1 MTEVSLSGVP
11 DRCQEHL
18 TVIDGLASAIDAM
31 NEVISVAGPL
41 ERIELWRALRERID
55 TGMDE
60 AVAGARLRG
69 DSWGT
74 IGRAAG
80 MTRQA
85 AHGRWAKVLDPADT
99 GQPSDQEPKA
109 PKTPAVNEGRRVRP
123 GDPKREVV
131 DVRMSGLPFGV
142 SFDVTRRRLDERPGP
157 VNGAPRR
164 RCRPQAG
171 HWQPVA
177 ASADST
183 TVSPST
189 RASRRVRHLES
200 TSPDPG
206 ETEKPS
212 TSDTGSSN
220 PLAVTDTT

>member
-1 MTEVSLSGVP
+1 MTEAQLSGEP
-11 DRCQEHL
+11 DGCQEHL
-18 TVIDGLASAIDAM
+18 TAIDGLASAIDAM

-41 ERIELWRALRERID
+41 ERIEVWRALRERID

-69 DSWGT
+69 DSWGA

-99 GQPSDQEPKA
+99 GQPGDHELKA
-109 PKTPAVNEGRRVRP
+109 PTAPVAKEGRRVRP

-142 SFDVTRRRLDERPGP
+142 SFDVTRRRLDERPG
-157 VNGAPRR
+157 RS
-164 RCRPQAG
+164 AG
-171 HWQPVA
+171 
-177 ASADST
+177 
-183 TVSPST
+183 
-189 RASRRVRHLES
+189 E
-200 TSPDPG
+200 
-206 ETEKPS
+206 
-212 TSDTGSSN
+212 
-220 PLAVTDTT
+220 

>member
-1 MTEVSLSGVP
+1 MTEAQLSGEP

-18 TVIDGLASAIDAM
+18 TAIEALASAIDAM

-55 TGMDE
+55 EGLDE
-60 AVAGARLRG
+60 AVAGARTRG
-69 DSWGT
+69 DSWDA
-74 IGRAAG
+74 IGRSAG

-85 AHGRWAKVLDPADT
+85 AHGRWAKALDPADT
-99 GQPSDQEPKA
+99 GEPGDQEQKA
-109 PKTPAVNEGRRVRP
+109 PTAPVAKAGRRGRP

-131 DVRMSGLPFGV
+131 DVRISGLHFGV
-142 SFDVTRRRLDERPGP
+142 SFDVTRRRLDERAGP
-157 VNGAPRR
+157 VNGAPRG

>member
-1 MTEVSLSGVP
+1 MTEVSLSGAP

-99 GQPSDQEPKA
+99 GNASDEKPKA
-109 PKTPAVNEGRRVRP
+109 PELPEAKAGPRVWKGKP
-123 GDPKREVV
+123 QREVV
-131 DVRMSGLPFGV
+131 GVRVAGMPFGV
-142 SFDVTRRRLDERPGP
+142 TFDITRRRIDERPGSAAG
-157 VNGAPRR
+157 NGPAAPTM
-164 RCRPQAG
+164 
-171 HWQPVA
+171 
-177 ASADST
+177 D
-183 TVSPST
+183 
-189 RASRRVRHLES
+189 
-200 TSPDPG
+200 
-206 ETEKPS
+206 
-212 TSDTGSSN
+212 
-220 PLAVTDTT
+220 